1 MCIDVSIILV
11 DAIRNLKNQL
21 SSRASVF
28 INSFKTD
35 RKICLAKLECQ
46 WEKFTFHKS
55 NPKWDKFYY
64 TTDYFCLPHIKART
78 TKKSLA
84 FSSLFCFY
92 TYTVSL
98 PTSDLQGQPICNLSI
113 HPVVLSTA
121 VIGIT
126 NYY

>member
-21 SSRASVF
+21 SSIASVF

-78 TKKSLA
+78 TKRSPVFFFMMLFLYILC
-84 FSSLFCFY
+84 FSPHL
-92 TYTVSL
+92 
-98 PTSDLQGQPICNLSI
+98 
-113 HPVVLSTA
+113 
-121 VIGIT
+121 
-126 NYY
+126 

>member
-1 MCIDVSIILV
+1 MYQLYILV

-21 SSRASVF
+21 SSIASVF

-64 TTDYFCLPHIKART
+64 TTDYFCLLYIKART
-78 TKKSLA
+78 TKRSPGFFFYYVVFIYIVFLSPSLIYNDSPSLIYQFTQLLVSQTTIKSA
-84 FSSLFCFY
+84 M
-92 TYTVSL
+92 
-98 PTSDLQGQPICNLSI
+98 
-113 HPVVLSTA
+113 
-121 VIGIT
+121 
-126 NYY
+126 